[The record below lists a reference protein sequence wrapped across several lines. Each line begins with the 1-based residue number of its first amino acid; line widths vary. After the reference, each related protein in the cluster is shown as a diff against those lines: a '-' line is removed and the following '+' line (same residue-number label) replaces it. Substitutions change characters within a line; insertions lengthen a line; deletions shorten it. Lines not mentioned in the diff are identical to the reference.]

1 MGAATDRGELTV
13 GRWIGQDRRSIS
25 GEVPAPPA
33 QVRAFYVDLD
43 NISQVH
49 PLVQWVRSTSRVD
62 LADGY
67 RQDYQVRDRIPLGP
81 LTLPITYRA
90 RLTVPGT
97 GAVTAQARQFPA
109 VRLDSRV
116 EFTATD
122 TGTRITEDLTIAAP
136 RPLLAITVTQAVAAH
151 TAMLAAIGTLF
162 AA

>member
-1 MGAATDRGELTV
+1 MNI
-13 GRWIGQDRRSIS
+13 WIGEARRSVS
-25 GEVPAPPA
+25 GEVPAPPE

-49 PLVQWVRSTSRVD
+49 PLVQWVHSTSRVD

-81 LTLPITYRA
+81 FALPITYRA
-90 RLTVPGT
+90 RLIVPTAGP
-97 GAVTAQARQFPA
+97 VTAQARQFPQ

-116 EFTATD
+116 DFAATG
-122 TGTRITEDLTIAAP
+122 TGTRIAEDLTIAAP
-136 RPLLAITVTQAVAAH
+136 RPLLAITVEQAVVAH
-151 TAMLAAIGTLF
+151 TTMLAAIGKLF

>member
-1 MGAATDRGELTV
+1 MNI
-13 GRWIGQDRRSIS
+13 WIGQARRSVS
-25 GEVPAPPA
+25 GEVPAPPEK
-33 QVRAFYVDLD
+33 VREFYVDLD

-81 LTLPITYRA
+81 FALPITYRA
-90 RLTVPGT
+90 RLIVPTAGP
-97 GAVTAQARQFPA
+97 VTAQARQFPR

-116 EFTATD
+116 DFAATG
-122 TGTRITEDLTIAAP
+122 TGTRITEELTIAAP
-136 RPLLAITVTQAVAAH
+136 RPLLAITVEQAVAAH
-151 TAMLAAIGTLF
+151 ATMLAAIGKLF

>member
-1 MGAATDRGELTV
+1 MNI
-13 GRWIGQDRRSIS
+13 WIGQARRRVG
-25 GEVPAPPA
+25 GEVPAPPE

-81 LTLPITYRA
+81 LALPITYRA
-90 RLTVPGT
+90 RLIVPAVGP
-97 GAVTAQARQFPA
+97 VTAQARQFPQ

-116 EFTATD
+116 DFAATG
-122 TGTRITEDLTIAAP
+122 TGTRITEELTIAAP
-136 RPLLAITVTQAVAAH
+136 RPLLAITVEQAVAAH
-151 TAMLAAIGTLF
+151 ATMLEAIGKLF

>member
-1 MGAATDRGELTV
+1 MNI
-13 GRWIGQDRRSIS
+13 WIGQARRRV
-25 GEVPAPPA
+25 GAEVPAPPE

-81 LTLPITYRA
+81 LALPITYRA
-90 RLTVPGT
+90 PAHRSRRGSGDRAGP
-97 GAVTAQARQFPA
+97 QFPQ

-116 EFTATD
+116 DFAATG
-122 TGTRITEDLTIAAP
+122 TGTRITEELTIAAP
-136 RPLLAITVTQAVAAH
+136 RPLLAITVKQAVAAH
-151 TAMLAAIGTLF
+151 ATMLAAIAKLF

>member
-1 MGAATDRGELTV
+1 MSI
-13 GRWIGQDRRSIS
+13 WIGQARHSVS
-25 GEVPAPPA
+25 GEVPAPTD

-49 PLVQWVRSTSRVD
+49 PLVQWVRSTSRVA

-81 LTLPITYRA
+81 FALPITYRA
-90 RLTVPGT
+90 RLIVPAAGV
-97 GAVTAQARQFPA
+97 VTAQARQFPQ

-116 EFTATD
+116 DFVPTE

-136 RPLLAITVTQAVAAH
+136 RPLLAITVGQAVEAH
-151 TAMLAAIGTLF
+151 TTMLAAIGKLF

>member
-1 MGAATDRGELTV
+1 MNI
-13 GRWIGQDRRSIS
+13 WIGQARRSVS
-25 GEVPAPPA
+25 GEVPAPPE

-43 NISQVH
+43 HISQVH

-81 LTLPITYRA
+81 FTLPITYRA
-90 RLTVPGT
+90 RLIVPT
-97 GAVTAQARQFPA
+97 AGAVTAQARQFPQ

-116 EFTATD
+116 DFMPSD
-122 TGTRITEDLTIAAP
+122 TGTRITEELTIAAP
-136 RPLLAITVTQAVAAH
+136 RPLLAITVEQAVAAH
-151 TAMLAAIGTLF
+151 ATMLGAIGKLF